1 MDIAAKIRADF
12 PTLEARDGRKPV
24 VYFDNACQTLRP
36 RQVIETIQRY
46 YQEFPACS
54 GRSMHRM
61 AAEVTREVDQARE
74 RVAKFLNAGR
84 KEEIIFT
91 RNTTEG
97 VNLIASTL
105 NWKTGDVILVSDKEH
120 NSNLIPWQMV
130 AKRHGAILRIV
141 RTCEDNTFDMEAFEQ
156 ALKAGPVRLVAM
168 GYTSNLDGVTIP
180 AAEIIKRA
188 HRQGALVFLDAAQTV
203 PHQRVNVRALD
214 VDFLAFSGHKM
225 LGPSGT
231 GVLYGKYRLLEQ
243 LEPFLVGGDTVST
256 STYDSCQF
264 LPPPEKFEAGLQD
277 YAGIMGLA
285 AAVQYLQSIGYEAI
299 EKQERMLNEFL
310 SEGLEEIP
318 GVRIIGPSDPRLRGG
333 IISFYVEG
341 IDHHRIAL
349 MLDQMANIAV
359 RSGQHCVHSWFNARG
374 VIGSVRASVY
384 VYNTL
389 EEAKLFLDSLIKIRK
404 VL

>member
-24 VYFDNACQTLRP
+24 IYFDNACQTLRP

>member
-24 VYFDNACQTLRP
+24 IYFDNACQTLRP

-359 RSGQHCVHSWFNARG
+359 RSGQYCVHSWFNARG

>member
-24 VYFDNACQTLRP
+24 IYFDNACQTLRP

-46 YQEFPACS
+46 YQELPACS

-105 NWKTGDVILVSDKEH
+105 NWKAGDVILVSDKEH

-203 PHQRVNVRALD
+203 AHQRVNVRALD

-333 IISFYVEG
+333 IVSFYVEG

>member
-24 VYFDNACQTLRP
+24 IYFDNACQTLRP

-61 AAEVTREVDQARE
+61 AAEVTSEIDQARE

-141 RTCEDNTFDMEAFEQ
+141 RTREDNTFDMEAFEQ

-285 AAVQYLQSIGYEAI
+285 AAVQYLQSIGYETI

-333 IISFYVEG
+333 IVSFYVEG

>member
-1 MDIAAKIRADF
+1 MNITKIRADF
-12 PTLEARDGRKPV
+12 PSLEVGNGRKPV
-24 VYFDNACQTLRP
+24 IYFDNACQTLRP
-36 RQVIETIQRY
+36 RQVIEAVQRY

-61 AAEVTREVDQARE
+61 ATEVTREVDQARE
-74 RVAKFLNAGR
+74 KVAKFLNAGR

-97 VNLIASTL
+97 VNLIASAL
-105 NWKTGDVILVSDKEH
+105 NWKAGDVILVSDKEH

-130 AKRHGAILRIV
+130 AKRHSAILRV
-141 RTCEDNTFDMEAFEQ
+141 VHTRADNTFDMEAFEQ
-156 ALKAGPVRLVAM
+156 ALKAGPVKLVAM

-180 AAEIIKRA
+180 AAEIVKRA
-188 HRQGALVFLDAAQTV
+188 HQQGALVFLDAAQTI

-225 LGPSGT
+225 MGPSGT

-243 LEPFLVGGDTVST
+243 LEPFLVGGDTVSS
-256 STYDSCQF
+256 STYETCQF

-277 YAGIMGLA
+277 YAGIIGLA
-285 AAVQYLQSIGYEAI
+285 AAVQYIQSIGFDTI
-299 EKQERMLNEFL
+299 EKQERLLNEFL

-318 GVRIIGPSDPRLRGG
+318 GVRLIGPSDPRLRSG
-333 IISFYVEG
+333 IVAFYIEG
-341 IDHHRIAL
+341 VDHHRIAL

-374 VIGSVRASVY
+374 VAGSVRASVY